1 MPVWR
6 INVLKNGKPD
16 VTRDLTMAHYDSA
29 RHIGDL
35 LRLMAAGGLTI
46 IEAFWSES
54 NGRISHL
61 TVQLHADR
69 TLSCGGQRYHAI
81 ARRL

>member
-1 MPVWR
+1 MAHQCFEKR
-6 INVLKNGKPD
+6 K
-16 VTRDLTMAHYDSA
+16 TSELTMAHEDSA
-29 RHIGDL
+29 RHIGGL
-35 LRLMAAGGLTI
+35 LRLMAARGLTPAEI
-46 IEAFWSES
+46 IEASWSES
-54 NGRISHL
+54 HGRISHL